1 MYYLFEQSD
10 ILNNP
15 VECFVYDAAKQ
26 AFPIKPHWHYFAE
39 IIFMLEGCAQMR
51 SGERTF
57 TAEQGSLVIFHPKSV
72 HAIYSAGS
80 GPLRYGVLKFD
91 IGGFTMT
98 SAYAPPIRNTF
109 RQAQLSGAKVYFS
122 PTEAE
127 DMDCPRIFDDCEQE
141 LQSMNYGF
149 DLMIKADIYR
159 LLMNIIR
166 RWRQEGLTAARQTAD
181 EDGTDIDGATEYIDS
196 LMSENIKVSEIA
208 AHFNMSYSCFA
219 KKFRTLYGMT
229 CKEYIERMRI
239 YKAEEFL
246 LFTDHDLNFIS
257 QETGFSDCSHL
268 IKSFRRLRG
277 ITPRQFR
284 LKRKKEAH

>member
-15 VECFVYDAAKQ
+15 VECFVFDASREV
-26 AFPIKPHWHYFAE
+26 FPIKPHWHYFAE
-39 IIFMLEGCAQMR
+39 IIFMLEGSAQMR

-72 HAIYSAGS
+72 HAIYAAGS
-80 GPLRYGVLKFD
+80 GPLRYGVMKFD
-91 IGGFTMT
+91 MGGFTMT
-98 SAYAPPIRNTF
+98 SAYAPPIKNIF
-109 RQAQLSGAKVYFS
+109 RQAQMSGAQVYFS
-122 PTEAE
+122 PSEAE
-127 DMDCPRIFDDCEQE
+127 EMDCPRIFDDCGRE
-141 LQSMNYGF
+141 LSAMDYGF
-149 DLMIKADIYR
+149 DLIIKADIYR

-166 RWRQEGLTAARQTAD
+166 RWRRKGLTVLEALPSD
-181 EDGTDIDGATEYIDS
+181 EGGTDIDGATEYIDS
-196 LMSENIKVSEIA
+196 LMNENIKVSEIA
-208 AHFNMSYSCFA
+208 SHFNMSYSCFA

-277 ITPRQFR
+277 ITPKQFR
-284 LKRKKEAH
+284 TARKR